1 MLMPAWTL
9 LPFGLLIGSWLGVLI
24 RRFGQVRQSLWGRS
38 ACESCGVALRA
49 ADLIPLISFL
59 VLRGKCRHCGAPV
72 AWMHLWVEFA
82 ALAVAAAALLAE
94 GAGLMAWVDAGLGWA
109 LLLAGWIDA
118 RHFILP
124 DAVTLPL
131 VLAGLAVTW
140 WLGPGSVYDHAA
152 AAAAG
157 YAGFWALNAFYRAW
171 RGREGLGGG
180 DAKLLAAA
188 GGWLGLAWLPDE
200 ILAAGLLALAA
211 VAVRRLAGETL
222 ERSARIA
229 FGPALA
235 LALFGLRLL
244 TD

>member
-1 MLMPAWTL
+1 MSMPAWGFL
-9 LPFGLLIGSWLGVLI
+9 ALGLVIGSWLGVLI
-24 RRFGQVRQSLWGRS
+24 RRFGHVRASLWGRS
-38 ACESCGVALRA
+38 ACESCGAALRPA
-49 ADLIPLISFL
+49 ELVPVVSFL
-59 VLRGKCRHCGAPV
+59 VLRGKCRHCGAPI
-72 AWMHLWVEFA
+72 AWFHLWVELA
-82 ALAVAAAALLAE
+82 SLAVAAAALFAE
-94 GAGLMAWVDAGLGWA
+94 GGGPMAWADAGLGWA

-118 RHFILP
+118 RHFVLP

-131 VLAGLAVTW
+131 VLAGLAVTE

-152 AAAAG
+152 AAALG
-157 YAGFWALNAFYRAW
+157 YAGFWALNAAYRGL

-188 GGWLGLAWLPDE
+188 GAWLGVALLPDE
-200 ILAAGLLALAA
+200 ILVAGLLALLA
-211 VAVRRLAGETL
+211 VAVRRLAGERLDGT
-222 ERSARIA
+222 ARIA